1 MTTTDSCDLCGL
13 TLPNPPIT
21 RDVDGE
27 NKQFCCE
34 GCARVYE
41 VAAENNMLSQVLP
54 QLKISKPVF
63 ADLIKKPAESAFFT
77 IDGMWCPGCSLAAER
92 VLRSQPGIK
101 AADVSFAAER
111 GRIEFDPAILNPQ
124 NVIKQL
130 KPLGY
135 QVNFTSSKSGKQKER
150 LQERISLQLIAAIA
164 FGMQVMLLYFV
175 QLYPLYARSQFDSMA
190 VRRLQFL
197 VWLLATPVLFFGGLS
212 FLQGAWRAL
221 LARTATM
228 DSLVSLGVLSA
239 YGYSVYITITG
250 AGETY
255 FDSVVMITVF
265 ILFGRYLETVGGAQ
279 ARKDIHMLLTLQPE
293 IAWRRVAE
301 DWEKVQSEDLTS
313 GDRIRVRGGERI
325 PADGSV
331 IAGEGAI
338 DEAMLTGESLPVQK
352 SNGDRVFA
360 GTLLDEGILELQVSA
375 PVVDSRL
382 AHISNLV
389 TETLSEKPP
398 IQRLVDSV
406 STYFAFGIVAIS
418 ILTFAGWFWL
428 DHSLEKAIL
437 AGVAVLVVA
446 CPCALGL
453 ATPLA
458 LSISLSKAARKGVL
472 VRTPAAIETATKVT
486 RMVFDKTGTL
496 TRGELRVAMI
506 VLAPQFKG
514 DKKQLLQLAASV
526 EQFSAHPL
534 ARAITQANN
543 EPLLEGGEFLAI
555 QGAGASARLMTADP
569 QRVVVGSSGLVK
581 IAPDF
586 PLLDQAE
593 ARAARGETVVW
604 VDVGGEI
611 AGFLALQDEPDPTV
625 KPVLEWLQ
633 NDHIQLAVLSGDSKV
648 TTSFLAEGLGIKTF
662 RGGRLPE
669 QKAADIRTW
678 QGMGEFVAMVGDG
691 VNDAPALAQADLSIT
706 VSSGSDVAG
715 ATSDLVLV
723 RSDLMLIPWFLQLS
737 RHTRQVIREN
747 LAWAFA
753 YNLLAVPLA
762 VFGVISPVIAAG
774 AMAVSSLLVVFN
786 SLRLRSKLNEQG

>member
-1 MTTTDSCDLCGL
+1 MTETDFCDLCGL
-13 TLPNPPIT
+13 PLPNLPII

-41 VAAENNMLSQVLP
+41 VAADNNMLSQVLP
-54 QLKISKPVF
+54 QLKISKPVLSN
-63 ADLIKKPAESAFFT
+63 LIKKPAESAFFT

-92 VLRSQPGIK
+92 ILRSQPGIK
-101 AADVSFAAER
+101 EADVSFAAER
-111 GRIEFDPAILNPQ
+111 GRIEFDPDILNPQ
-124 NVIKQL
+124 TVIKQL

-135 QVNFTSSKSGKQKER
+135 RVNFTSSKAGLQKQR

-175 QLYPLYARSQFDSMA
+175 QLYPLYALSQFESVQ
-190 VRRLQFL
+190 VRKLQFL

-239 YGYSVYITITG
+239 YGYSVYITLTG

-279 ARKDIHMLLTLQPE
+279 ARKDLNMLLRLQPE
-293 IAWRRVAE
+293 IAWRRVAQ
-301 DWEKVQSEDLTS
+301 DWEKVRSEDLVS

-325 PADGSV
+325 AADGSV
-331 IAGEGAI
+331 IAGEGAV

-352 SNGDRVFA
+352 SRGDSVFA
-360 GTLLDEGILELQVSA
+360 GTLLAEGILELQVSE
-375 PVVDSRL
+375 PVTNSRL

-389 TETLSEKPP
+389 TETLSSKPP
-398 IQRLVDSV
+398 IQRLVDRV

-472 VRTPAAIETATKVT
+472 VRTPAAIETATKVS

-496 TRGELRVAMI
+496 TRGELSVSMI
-506 VLAPQFKG
+506 VLAPKYEG

-534 ARAITQANN
+534 AKAITQANT
-543 EPLLEGGEFLAI
+543 EPLLESGEFVAI
-555 QGAGASARLMTADP
+555 QGAGASARVMSADP
-569 QRVVVGSSGLVK
+569 QRVVVGSTALVK

-586 PLLDQAE
+586 PLVEQAE
-593 ARAARGETVVW
+593 AWAAQGDTIVW
-604 VDVGGEI
+604 VDVGDQI
-611 AGFLALQDEPDPTV
+611 AGFLALQDEPDPAV
-625 KPVLEWLQ
+625 QPVLEWLQ
-633 NDHIQLAVLSGDSKV
+633 NDHIQLAVLSGDSKK
-648 TTSFLAEGLGIKTF
+648 TTAFLAERLGIKTYA
-662 RGGRLPE
+662 GGRLPE
-669 QKAADIRTW
+669 QKATQIRTW

-737 RHTRQVIREN
+737 RHTRRIIREN

-762 VFGVISPVIAAG
+762 IFGVISPVIAA
-774 AMAVSSLLVVFN
+774 ATMAVSSLLVVFN
-786 SLRLRSKLNEQG
+786 SLRLRRAVNE